1 MSIRATHSLDA
12 LALRP
17 LVACLLAV
25 CGAGIVHAATI
36 PVTSCQDSGSGSLR
50 AAAQAAGNTD
60 TIDLTQLQCS
70 QITLT
75 TGRVDLPSFINV
87 VGPGSSAVT
96 IDGDNY
102 DRIFQ
107 HSGGGVLYIKGL
119 TLTHGY
125 GFLAG
130 GCVYSNGNVQLNDV
144 AVRACKVIG
153 NAGTSTYRGGGL
165 FVNGGI
171 LAMVASKIED
181 NEVYTSLG
189 NAVGGG
195 AYVVG
200 DLSMTT
206 STISGNRASSAAS
219 QGFAKGGG
227 AYMTGVA
234 AVDYSTISG
243 NSASS
248 LYTPGGTGGG
258 LVTNGRAAIHTSTI
272 SGNSAGTVGGLLI
285 RGGNTDPASEI
296 INSTVSG
303 NSATL
308 NTIGGV
314 LSHATLT
321 LANSTIAFNTEVLPL
336 GAGLFQDGF
345 PANLQSSI
353 IANNTGAP
361 TSPDVGEGLNAVF
374 GGANNLILVRGT
386 SPVPTDTIEQD
397 PHLLPLAN
405 NGGRTLTHSLNLD
418 SVAIDAGNNARGLST
433 DQRGDTFPR
442 VLGLTAD
449 IGAVEVGGISDRIF
463 ADGFV

>member
-1 MSIRATHSLDA
+1 MPIRTAHSLDT

-25 CGAGIVHAATI
+25 CGASIVHATNI

-50 AAAQAAGNTD
+50 AAAQMAGNTD

-75 TGRVDLPSFINV
+75 TGRVELPSFISV
-87 VGPGSSAVT
+87 IGPGSSAVT
-96 IDGDNY
+96 IDGNHY

-107 HSGGGVLYIKGL
+107 HSGGGVLYIEGL

-125 GFLAG
+125 GNLAG
-130 GCVYSNGNVQLNDV
+130 GCVYSGGNVQLNDV
-144 AVRACKVIG
+144 DVRACKVIG

-165 FVNGGI
+165 FVSGI

-195 AYVVG
+195 AYVSG

-206 STISGNRASSAAS
+206 STISGNRATSAAP
-219 QGFAKGGG
+219 QGSAKGGG
-227 AYMTGVA
+227 AYMTGEA

-248 LYTPGGTGGG
+248 VYAPGGSGGG
-258 LVTNGRAAIHTSTI
+258 LIANGRAAIHASTI
-272 SGNSAGTVGGLLI
+272 SGNSAGTVGGMLLK
-285 RGGNTDPASEI
+285 GGDTNPASEI
-296 INSTVSG
+296 VDSTVSG

-314 LSHATLT
+314 LSHAALT
-321 LANSTIAFNTEVLPL
+321 LANSTIAFNTEALAL

-353 IANNTGAP
+353 IARNTGP
-361 TSPDVGEGLNAVF
+361 QSSPDVGEGLNAVF
-374 GGANNLILVRGT
+374 GGANNLIMVPGT
-386 SPVPTDTIEQD
+386 SPVPTDTIEQ
-397 PHLLPLAN
+397 
-405 NGGRTLTHSLNLD
+405 
-418 SVAIDAGNNARGLST
+418 
-433 DQRGDTFPR
+433 
-442 VLGLTAD
+442 
-449 IGAVEVGGISDRIF
+449 
-463 ADGFV
+463 

>member
-1 MSIRATHSLDA
+1 
-12 LALRP
+12 
-17 LVACLLAV
+17 
-25 CGAGIVHAATI
+25 
-36 PVTSCQDSGSGSLR
+36 
-50 AAAQAAGNTD
+50 
-60 TIDLTQLQCS
+60 QLQCS

-96 IDGDNY
+96 IDGNNE

-107 HSGGGVLYIKGL
+107 HTGGGVLYIKGL

-125 GFLAG
+125 GFLSG
-130 GCVYSNGNVQLNDV
+130 GCVYSGGNVQLTDV

-165 FVNGGI
+165 FVNGI
-171 LAMVASKIED
+171 LAMSSSKIE
-181 NEVYTSLG
+181 NNQVYAALG

-195 AYVVG
+195 AYVIG

-206 STISGNRASSAAS
+206 STISGNSVTSSAS

-234 AVDYSTISG
+234 AVDYSTIAG

-258 LVTNGRAAIHTSTI
+258 LIANGRVAIHTSTI
-272 SGNSAGTVGGLLI
+272 SGNSAGTVGGLLFK
-285 RGGNTDPASEI
+285 GGNTDPASEI
-296 INSTVSG
+296 VNSTVSG
-303 NSATL
+303 NRATL

-321 LANSTIAFNTEVLPL
+321 LANSTIAFNTEVLPI

-345 PANLQSSI
+345 PATLHSSI
-353 IANNTGAP
+353 VANNGGP
-361 TSPDVGEGLNAVF
+361 QSSPDVGEGLGAVF
-374 GGANNLILVRGT
+374 GGANNVIMAPGT
-386 SPVPTDTIEQD
+386 SPVPADTIEQD
-397 PHLLPLAN
+397 PHLLPLAD
-405 NGGRTLTHSLNLD
+405 NGGRTLTHSLALD
-418 SVAIDAGNNARGLST
+418 SVAIDAGNNVEALTT

-463 ADGFV
+463 ADGFD

>member
-1 MSIRATHSLDA
+1 MPLRTQPLDA
-12 LALRP
+12 FALRP

-25 CGAGIVHAATI
+25 YGSSLAHAATI

-50 AAAQAAGNTD
+50 AAAQMAGNTD

-75 TGRVDLPSFINV
+75 TGRVELPSFINV

-96 IDGDNY
+96 IDGNHY

-119 TLTHGY
+119 TLTDGY

-130 GCVYSNGNVQLNDV
+130 GCVYSGGNVQLTDV
-144 AVRACKVIG
+144 TVRACKVVG

-165 FVNGGI
+165 FVNGI
-171 LAMVASKIED
+171 LAMSASKIED

-195 AYVVG
+195 AYVTG
-200 DLSMTT
+200 DLAMTT
-206 STISGNRASSAAS
+206 STISGNRATSAAP

-258 LVTNGRAAIHTSTI
+258 LIANGRAAIHTSTI
-272 SGNSAGTVGGLLI
+272 SGNSAGTVGGLLLK
-285 RGGNTDPASEI
+285 GGNTNPASEI
-296 INSTVSG
+296 VNSTVSG

-314 LSHATLT
+314 LSHAALT
-321 LANSTIAFNTEVLPL
+321 LANSTIALNTEVLPL

-353 IANNTGAP
+353 IANNTGP
-361 TSPDVGEGLNAVF
+361 QSSPDVGEGLGAVF
-374 GGANNLILVRGT
+374 GGANNLITVPGT
-386 SPVPTDTIEQD
+386 SPVPADTIEQD
-397 PHLLPLAN
+397 PHLLPLAD
-405 NGGRTLTHSLNLD
+405 NGGRTLTHSLAAD
-418 SVAIDAGNNARGLST
+418 SVAIDAGNNAQGLTT

-449 IGAVEVGGISDRIF
+449 IGAVEVGGVSDRIF
-463 ADGFV
+463 ADGFD